1 MKRRRRTYK
10 KKRFNGRGIPQP
22 YVNKRDRLM
31 LGEGKKKKT
40 VRKQTGGFLAPL
52 AAAFAPAAVDLISKI
67 FK

>member
-10 KKRFNGRGIPQP
+10 KKKLNGRGTARP

-40 VRKQTGGFLAPL
+40 VKKQTGGFLAPL
-52 AAAFAPAAVDLISKI
+52 ATAFAPAAVDLISKI